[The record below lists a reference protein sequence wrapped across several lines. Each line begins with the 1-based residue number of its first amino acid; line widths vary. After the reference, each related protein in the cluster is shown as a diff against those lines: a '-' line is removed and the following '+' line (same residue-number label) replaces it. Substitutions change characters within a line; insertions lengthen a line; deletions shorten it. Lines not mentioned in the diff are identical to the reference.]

1 MLVCGC
7 EEDLPPPECG
17 DGEVAIEGEIDGMAV
32 MARTD
37 QTYGHGFANG
47 SSGGME
53 LSMVN
58 AEERV
63 EIFIDSLIAN
73 GGTGDARG
81 VVSLFSGPE
90 LISYGTC
97 SDDGFSG
104 SLTIDA
110 DMGPKKYRLSSVT
123 YEKTATVIS
132 PLSRGPCA
140 GATSLVCRHR
150 SSDKTVQLHYF
161 WARP

>member
-73 GGTGDARG
+73 GGSGDARG

-97 SDDGFSG
+97 PDDGFSG

-110 DMGPKKYRLSSVT
+110 DMGPKKISF
-123 YEKTATVIS
+123 VIRDLRKDGDCNQ
-132 PLSRGPCA
+132 PVVEGTLRGCY
-140 GATSLVCRHR
+140 L
-150 SSDKTVQLHYF
+150 
-161 WARP
+161 ARMPPPE